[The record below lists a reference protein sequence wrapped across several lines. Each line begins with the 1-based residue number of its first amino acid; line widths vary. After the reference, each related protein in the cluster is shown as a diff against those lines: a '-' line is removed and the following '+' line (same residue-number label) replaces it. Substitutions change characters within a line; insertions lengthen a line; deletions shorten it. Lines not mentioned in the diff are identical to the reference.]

1 MFNIP
6 AKRGL
11 SYPLTLSNGGLWLSE
26 DDQLK
31 RDAVISVLQ
40 TRPYERVMRPSYGT
54 PDYVFD
60 APPSAAVV
68 ASQIQMA
75 LDNQVTG
82 CTFAVE
88 AEAADTGD
96 FTLTIQ
102 YQVNGVEQPLI
113 QYRLNS

>member
-11 SYPLTLSNGGLWLSE
+11 AYPLTLSNGGLWLSE
-26 DDQLK
+26 DAELK

-40 TRPYERVMRPSYGT
+40 TRPYERVMRPAYGT
-54 PDYVFD
+54 PDYVFE

-88 AEAADTGD
+88 AEAADSGD
-96 FTLTIQ
+96 FTLSIQ

-113 QYRLNS
+113 QYRLAS